1 MRKFFGFEKASTL
14 DNGSALGGALAMQGI
29 NQLRRIGFGGSK
41 KEQKVVQEEMQHQ
54 LQKLI
59 NLIIGLQIKEKVR
72 QNY

>member
-1 MRKFFGFEKASTL
+1 MAQL
-14 DNGSALGGALAMQGI
+14 LGGALAMQGI